1 MNCTSFR
8 EGEGKM
14 LESGETRN
22 ILEGVVYARVR
33 AHAHAHVVT
42 SDVKQCEEKEQQK
55 RSQKKKDRAAL

>member
-1 MNCTSFR
+1 MNCTSVR

-22 ILEGVVYARVR
+22 ILEGVVYACVR
-33 AHAHAHVVT
+33 AHAHVVT